1 MILVSYDSFWGFSE
15 MLQGES
21 HVFSHYVIIC
31 AACHILLNVCIKVKK
46 KLITPRNVS
55 LGCLW
60 LI

>member
-46 KLITPRNVS
+46 N
-55 LGCLW
+55 
-60 LI
+60 